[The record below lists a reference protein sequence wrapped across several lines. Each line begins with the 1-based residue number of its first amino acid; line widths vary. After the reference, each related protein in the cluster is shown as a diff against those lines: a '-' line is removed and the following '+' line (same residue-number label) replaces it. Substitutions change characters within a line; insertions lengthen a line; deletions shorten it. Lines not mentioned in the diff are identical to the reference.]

1 VNKNKDWPSL
11 VAENFGITIGLE
23 WCNLDS
29 IVSMRGITKSF
40 PGVNALKS
48 VSVDF
53 YPGEI
58 HALMGENGAGKTT
71 LVKVLAGYYTP
82 DEGEIIIKGINVK
95 HETVSEGLE
104 AGISMVHQELS
115 PILDMNVAENIF
127 LGRENVRGPFRIFD
141 RKKMHERTKKLF
153 CDLEINIET
162 KRKMRDLSVAEIQLV
177 EIAKVVSLNSDIV
190 IMDEPTS
197 AISEREV
204 DKLFSILRKLRN
216 EGVAIIYISHKMD
229 EIFQISDKITI
240 LRDGEHISTTD
251 ASELDPESLITQM
264 VGRELKEK
272 YPKEKV
278 ELGDVIFE
286 AKNFS
291 DKHHFRNISFK
302 VRSGEIL
309 GISGLMGAGRTEL
322 VESIFG
328 LRKAETGKIWIEGKE
343 ITIHSPRDAI
353 RNGIA
358 LVPEDRKVIGLN
370 LIASVLENISLP
382 SLSNYCRGGFILKNK
397 ERQAV
402 DEYITKLN
410 ISTPGRYQK
419 VKNLSGGN
427 QQKVVIAKWLLMN
440 AKVVIMDEPTRGIDV
455 GAKVE
460 ICRIINSLVKAGK
473 AVIMISSEMP
483 EVIGMSD
490 RIIVLHEGELEGEIY
505 KNEFSQKKIIA
516 LASGI
521 EKG

>member
-1 VNKNKDWPSL
+1 M
-11 VAENFGITIGLE
+11 
-23 WCNLDS
+23 DS

-95 HETVSEGLE
+95 YETVSEGLK

-490 RIIVLHEGELEGEIY
+490 RIIVLHEGELKGEIY